1 MELLGAEKA
10 ILKKQDGREIEITA
24 SIQSQKIYV
33 RDVTIPFEEGDVI
46 IQTLPSGIKKQYKI
60 IDTICYANSS
70 LAHWELTF
78 EKMINRQD
86 RVASSIVNMQA
97 EKIYLN
103 SIDNSVNKQPDEETL
118 VIFNDIRNT
127 LQKGIIGDKVIIEAL
142 DELIASVG
150 SEKYPSKY
158 AKFIQSAANHIT
170 IISPFIPFLSDLLNK
185 K

>member
-127 LQKGIIGDKVIIEAL
+127 LQKGIIEAL

>member
-10 ILKKQDGREIEITA
+10 ILKKRDGREIEITA

-86 RVASSIVNMQA
+86 RVARSIVNVQA

-103 SIDNSVNKQPDEETL
+103 SVDNSVDKQPDEETL
-118 VIFNDIRNT
+118 AIFNDIRNT

-158 AKFIQSAANHIT
+158 AEFIQSAANHIT
-170 IISPFIPFLSDLLNK
+170 IITPFIPFLSDLLNRK
-185 K
+185 